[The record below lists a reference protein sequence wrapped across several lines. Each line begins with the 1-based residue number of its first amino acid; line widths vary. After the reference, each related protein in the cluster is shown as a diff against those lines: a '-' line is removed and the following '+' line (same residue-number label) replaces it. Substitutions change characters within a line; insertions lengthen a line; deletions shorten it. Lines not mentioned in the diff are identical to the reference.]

1 MKKLLKKIRDYEV
14 MTDRMEHE
22 ISQYLMKVTTR
33 GTWSDASMQKV
44 TSLFSA
50 INDLERIGD
59 LFFQMSRDV
68 ERILKSEKSFRN
80 KQLKNLQNM
89 TDDEDT
95 ETTTLVID
103 GLVKRIREHFLESLD
118 VLTAKETFL
127 VEDNGD
133 NRSRLNILEHLD
145 RIMADKKMHEVVVLA
160 RALQNIAGRAIQVSS
175 SSNDEPF

>member
-1 MKKLLKKIRDYEV
+1 
-14 MTDRMEHE
+14 
-22 ISQYLMKVTTR
+22 
-33 GTWSDASMQKV
+33 
-44 TSLFSA
+44 
-50 INDLERIGD
+50 
-59 LFFQMSRDV
+59 MSRDESV
-68 ERILKSEKSFRN
+68 QFHRAALSRLAAFVDEFKPVVNVCMVDFITEDIFADALTADLQAELMAMTETELCGLPGK
-80 KQLKNLQNM
+80 LAQNM

-95 ETTTLVID
+95 ETTTPVID